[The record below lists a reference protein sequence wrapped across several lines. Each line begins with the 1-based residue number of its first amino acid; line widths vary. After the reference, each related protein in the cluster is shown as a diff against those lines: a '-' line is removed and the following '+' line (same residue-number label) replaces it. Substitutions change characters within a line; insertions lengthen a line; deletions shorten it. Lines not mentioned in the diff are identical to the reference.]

1 MSTGYAHCLDYG
13 FRLSHGFHKSIKGAP
28 SAGPSRGGT
37 GYGLESTAERGC
49 SPAAHARRLRLP
61 PCEVFRTEKVFQRNY
76 IRKQKRI
83 PSRIDAGRR
92 LGSVVRHPACCFEW
106 LGAQQL
112 KVDGTRPSSCP
123 SPVPAT
129 YTAAPFSPRSPRM
142 PPTVPGAGEGS
153 GARQQLHISSKQL
166 RQRRPWFSPRTAFI
180 AEAKVLIMHPTAALG
195 PLPDNTHAPPNHPAV
210 PVHRRSTGGA
220 TLDGHRREFDAVR
233 GACARL
239 EQAPAPTLARCI
251 VP

>member
-1 MSTGYAHCLDYG
+1 VRS
-13 FRLSHGFHKSIKGAP
+13 S
-28 SAGPSRGGT
+28 
-37 GYGLESTAERGC
+37 
-49 SPAAHARRLRLP
+49 
-61 PCEVFRTEKVFQRNY
+61 V
-76 IRKQKRI
+76 QKRFFKETTFANKKGFQAGSTLVVGWAASYVTRHAASSGWVLNS
-83 PSRIDAGRR
+83 SRWMVHDLA
-92 LGSVVRHPACCFEW
+92 
-106 LGAQQL
+106 
-112 KVDGTRPSSCP
+112 
-123 SPVPAT
+123 PVPVLSQPH
-129 YTAAPFSPRSPRM
+129 TAAPFSPRSPRM

>member
-123 SPVPAT
+123 SHT
-129 YTAAPFSPRSPRM
+129 RPRPSHPDPHACR
-142 PPTVPGAGEGS
+142 PP
-153 GARQQLHISSKQL
+153 
-166 RQRRPWFSPRTAFI
+166 
-180 AEAKVLIMHPTAALG
+180 
-195 PLPDNTHAPPNHPAV
+195 
-210 PVHRRSTGGA
+210 
-220 TLDGHRREFDAVR
+220 
-233 GACARL
+233 CL
-239 EQAPAPTLARCI
+239 EQARAR
-251 VP
+251 VRDNNFTSVLNSFASGGRGSVQGRHL